1 MVLSTVMDLQFEY
14 ALGIDRSCD
23 ACEAGDISE
32 PIVAGPSGA
41 LLRLTGIK
49 ARDSVALQGVADV
62 KRKFSIHT
70 QDFHRAV
77 DRINVNDADGTGC

>member
-1 MVLSTVMDLQFEY
+1 MVPSTVMDLRFEY
-14 ALGIDRSCD
+14 ALGIDRSRD
-23 ACEAGDISE
+23 AREAGGISE
-32 PIVAGPSGA
+32 PIVAGPSSA
-41 LLRLTGIK
+41 LRRLTGTE
-49 ARDSVALQGVADV
+49 ARDSVALQGVADI